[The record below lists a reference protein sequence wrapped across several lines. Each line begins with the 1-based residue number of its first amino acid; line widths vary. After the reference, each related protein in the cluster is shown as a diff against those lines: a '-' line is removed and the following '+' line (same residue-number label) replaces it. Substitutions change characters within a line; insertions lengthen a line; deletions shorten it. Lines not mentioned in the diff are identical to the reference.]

1 MHILDAIYH
10 YQNVIPEK
18 FCKNIIEYADLVCVD
33 KAKVMMNKK
42 NVTDTKTRNVLSYFF
57 QDDNQNDILYKSH
70 LFSICGKAINH
81 YATKFTFMNEQMKL
95 EAINLLKYSKGHFYQ
110 PHVDAHF
117 LLHRQLSII
126 INLNNEYD
134 GGKICFHD
142 NEKQHKVLDYKLD
155 TGDLLVF
162 PSTFLY
168 PHSVDKITKGVRYSM
183 VAWFN

>member
-10 YQNVIPEK
+10 YKNIIPK
-18 FCKNIIEYADLVCVD
+18 NFCKNIIDYADIVCVD
-33 KAKVMMNKK
+33 KAKVMVKEK
-42 NVTDTKTRNVLSYFF
+42 DVVDTKTRNVFSYFF
-57 QDDNQNDILYKSH
+57 KDDNDNDKLYKNH
-70 LFSICGKAINH
+70 LFTICSKAIKH

-95 EAINLLKYSKGHFYQ
+95 EDINLLKYGKGHFYQ
-110 PHVDAHF
+110 PHIDAHF
-117 LLHRQLSII
+117 LLNRTLSII
-126 INLNNEYD
+126 INLNNDYE

-168 PHSVDKITKGVRYSM
+168 PHSVEKVKSGVRYSM
-183 VAWFN
+183 VAWFV